1 MTLQVHTSTRR
12 SPLEVSHMAEE
23 SYTGSGDADD
33 TDELL
38 YTDGEDNRSML
49 DLNPLPLRLDPCDL
63 LMDSIDVQLSR
74 LQVQNQKNQESSGGL
89 SGCDEAP
96 FSRQCSGS
104 RDTGLGTPTTSP
116 PISCLQPGPREAKGP
131 APGKTRP
138 DVSQGA
144 PPCPLQRGAQPGRA
158 CRSRE
163 QEEAEEGA
171 ESRRE
176 QCLWRLGRL
185 LGDPFVAAGVGR
197 TPAPPPLQPDSFCT
211 EDLLRCSPEESVEG
225 EEGWW
230 AGCSSQGVREQ
241 GDVVDVTRGGPTG
254 FLVEGGRG
262 ARVLR
267 HPPLP
272 QPQPPQTHGRD
283 NMSSSEERHSC
294 DVHRTEER
302 QGSGETKAGQR
313 QRGSQKTCDYIS
325 SRSGLSTPDTQA
337 PVPPCSHK
345 AAHPESRGR
354 RNKGPCPEP
363 RGLAG
368 GAMWGSDSVCPP
380 PFPQTLCSR
389 TGWPSFMPSI
399 QNTEGYCSDRS
410 DDHTPTPAPGKGGD
424 GGSAFRQ
431 ARQTRRA
438 TPRYGRST
446 GGDEGDEDT
455 DEGHCSRRSKNQMTL
470 EVQLEKMKCDGS
482 RMEDVLRTLRHKCE
496 TEEGK
501 LELRREALRESES
514 SISDAQQKTKELAQ
528 ICTETAQM
536 ELEGQELDTRLRE
549 RKPSLQLCGLRSES
563 CLQPIGDMEEEP
575 GNLRRM
581 TQDGCHAETKAPGL
595 VVSILER
602 LDTERQ
608 LDSTKTQL
616 FAEKRRSR
624 DKLDSMQE
632 RLDEAEEELQRAREE
647 QGLLR
652 SRIEALEEEQRQKQE
667 LVVALQRGSGGLRG
681 QLVECKERLGSLE
694 KIVAQKDL
702 QIICAQEVQEALRAA
717 RNSLQGELQTMT
729 LQHCKVGKMVAEEKD
744 LALREQA
751 EVFTRQLESAQ
762 TSLKLSEDVARG
774 LRGALHQQEETGKK
788 REEQMHDE
796 AKEKVRKASEV
807 EKENMAAL
815 QQLQERNQEALEGA
829 RRNLEE
835 ERKNSQALQKRA
847 AELQTKVEELEGA
860 CCFQKREQDAALA
873 MLHSSLTEERRAELK
888 RQRRHMEQELAVR
901 LRRLEE
907 TGQLAQREAE
917 RLRREMG
924 EREES
929 HQRTTAMLEQ
939 QLRQVTQGLVAE
951 GQQLCLLV
959 DQGGSR
965 GEPTQLPQS
974 PTAAQ
979 ACQYLHDLR
988 VQLQNFIHHLH
999 QELQSQ
1005 KQNAS
1010 RLKHAQEQELCIQ
1023 REKMEMEKQQA
1034 LHSLKERLIQEH
1046 VEELS
1051 RVRRGPGASLRR
1063 QRQATDQEVRQVQSS
1078 RGRLKSLTGSEEKL
1092 PAEGERRI
1100 GRSQERKP
1108 RRPDGATSLAGEV
1121 GLKLYESSSSSSL
1134 PPVFTRRTVNS
1145 SLVLASSHQAS
1156 GDSGGH
1162 RLVADPSC
1170 HAPGSPPRPASDPAS
1185 LRILHHLRSR
1195 IRELRAEGQS
1205 GPSPAP
1211 PRQGSDLLGSYLE
1224 TVRPPVERTRTACP
1238 LVS

>member
-1 MTLQVHTSTRR
+1 
-12 SPLEVSHMAEE
+12 
-23 SYTGSGDADD
+23 
-33 TDELL
+33 
-38 YTDGEDNRSML
+38 
-49 DLNPLPLRLDPCDL
+49 
-63 LMDSIDVQLSR
+63 
-74 LQVQNQKNQESSGGL
+74 
-89 SGCDEAP
+89 
-96 FSRQCSGS
+96 
-104 RDTGLGTPTTSP
+104 
-116 PISCLQPGPREAKGP
+116 
-131 APGKTRP
+131 
-138 DVSQGA
+138 
-144 PPCPLQRGAQPGRA
+144 
-158 CRSRE
+158 
-163 QEEAEEGA
+163 
-171 ESRRE
+171 
-176 QCLWRLGRL
+176 
-185 LGDPFVAAGVGR
+185 
-197 TPAPPPLQPDSFCT
+197 
-211 EDLLRCSPEESVEG
+211 
-225 EEGWW
+225 
-230 AGCSSQGVREQ
+230 
-241 GDVVDVTRGGPTG
+241 
-254 FLVEGGRG
+254 
-262 ARVLR
+262 
-267 HPPLP
+267 
-272 QPQPPQTHGRD
+272 
-283 NMSSSEERHSC
+283 MSSSEERHSC

-325 SRSGLSTPDTQA
+325 SRPGLSTPDTQA

-368 GAMWGSDSVCPP
+368 
-380 PFPQTLCSR
+380 
-389 TGWPSFMPSI
+389 WPSFMPSI

-424 GGSAFRQ
+424 GGSAFRR

-438 TPRYGRST
+438 TPRYGQST
-446 GGDEGDEDT
+446 DGDEGDEDT
-455 DEGHCSRRSKNQMTL
+455 DEGHCSRRSKTQLKMTL

-514 SISDAQQKTKELAQ
+514 SISDAQQKTKHALQELAQ

-536 ELEGQELDTRLRE
+536 ELEGQKLDTRLRE

-602 LDTERQ
+602 LETERQ

-694 KIVAQKDL
+694 KIVSQKDL
-702 QIICAQEVQEALRAA
+702 QIICAQEVQETLRAA

-762 TSLKLSEDVARG
+762 TSLKLSEGVARG

-888 RQRRHMEQELAVR
+888 RQRRHMEQNHEVVSKELAVR

-1023 REKMEMEKQQA
+1023 REEMEMEKQQA

-1051 RVRRGPGASLRR
+1051 SVRRGPGASLRR

-1078 RGRLKSLTGSEEKL
+1078 RGRLKSLTGSVEEL

-1108 RRPDGATSLAGEV
+1108 RRPDGATSLAGE
-1121 GLKLYESSSSSSL
+1121 
-1134 PPVFTRRTVNS
+1134 
-1145 SLVLASSHQAS
+1145 AS